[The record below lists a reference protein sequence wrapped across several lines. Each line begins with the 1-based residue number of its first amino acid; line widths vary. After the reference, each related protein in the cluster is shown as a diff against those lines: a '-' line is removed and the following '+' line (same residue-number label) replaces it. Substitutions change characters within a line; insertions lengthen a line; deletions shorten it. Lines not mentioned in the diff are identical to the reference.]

1 MSRIENQRRLFLE
14 LLEELRPHWR
24 KDPGLPKHLTAWLA
38 DHRAGSRDRRLYRE
52 LAYTT
57 WRILPWIEDAT
68 PETVVGRVA
77 RHAQRTDDTSA
88 FIDQFASDS
97 AEPPHSPNSLL
108 PDWLESQNRDI
119 FEPVQ
124 RDALLSRAPL
134 WIRLQTTN
142 HDAVAAEF
150 TEHGIPFEPSKSVD
164 GAWKI
169 PAQTKITQTQAYQ
182 NGLYEVQ
189 DIGSQALLLSLSS
202 PLAGNWLDACAGAG
216 GKTLQLAGKLLPT
229 GGTVTAYDVRRS
241 ALRELGNRQKRAKLS
256 NITIDPSPTGHF
268 DGVLV
273 DAPCTGSGTWRR
285 SPHLKWTTT
294 TDGISRAHERQLL
307 ILAKFAHRVKI
318 GGLLVYAT
326 CSLCREENEKVV
338 ESFRQSHPAF
348 RPEPLRHPVSNDT
361 LADGQLTLLPADL
374 DSDAYFLAAFRRT

>member
-14 LLEELRPHWR
+14 LLEELRPYWR
-24 KDPGLPKHLTAWLA
+24 KDPGLPKRLTAWLTE
-38 DHRAGSRDRRLYRE
+38 HRAGSRDRRLYRE
-52 LAYTT
+52 LVYTT
-57 WRILPWIEDAT
+57 WRILPWIEDAS

-77 RHAQRTDDTSA
+77 RHAQRTDDTA
-88 FIDQFASDS
+88 GFIDQFASDS
-97 AEPPHSPNSLL
+97 EESPRSPNSLL

-119 FEPVQ
+119 FDPLQ

-134 WIRLQTTN
+134 WIRLQTAK
-142 HDAVAAEF
+142 HDLVAAEF
-150 TEHGIPFEPSKSVD
+150 TELGIPFEPSELVP
-164 GAWKI
+164 GAWRI
-169 PAQTKITQTQAYQ
+169 PSQTKITQTQAYQ

-202 PLAGNWLDACAGAG
+202 PLSGNWLDACAGAG

-241 ALRELGNRQKRAKLS
+241 ALRELGSRQKRAKLS
-256 NITIDPSPTGHF
+256 NITVDPAPTGHF

-294 TDGISRAHERQLL
+294 TDGIRRAHERQRL

-338 ESFRQSHPAF
+338 ESFRQAHPAF
-348 RPEPLRHPVSNDT
+348 RPEPLRHPVSQDT